1 LSFLCEYT
9 ASDAEDWSA
18 SSGAIVSNCESDDD
32 TAEDTSEKQRSLPV
46 CFPLDGQAVG
56 KAKTKHAYAKQC
68 LDPKRKRVLAGTDVR
83 VLALTETSAQVE
95 IRYLSP
101 QQARSSKRQKCGA
114 EDELQEEHTNEKKRV
129 PAVNKV
135 EQDEKEK
142 NIAEKKAK
150 RDEKMRDVAEKKAE
164 QADERKRAAAEK
176 EAKLDERKR
185 AAAQKK
191 AEQAEKEEVKRDQR
205 KRAIEQEEAKRAEKK
220 RAAAEKKAEKAE
232 KEEAKRD
239 EKKRVAKESENEV
252 AKKKTKRDDKAQR
265 LAAEKMAE
273 EERIENEKQEK
284 DRAERVRQ
292 ALANYEAAQQA
303 KRDAEIAKNLQTR
316 HVNQADNQ
324 LPVDLNS
331 DANYDANC
339 YIVSYAVA
347 NIASEQV
354 VMVLTGE
361 GGTGKSDVIHAI
373 KLQTQMIVGKVA
385 GYRGACV
392 NMAPTG
398 AAAFNIQGNTWQ
410 KCLEKKRQPYSGP
423 KSISSY
429 VQSILENAFLGARV
443 IVIDE
448 FSLLSFETLVEISER

>member
-1 LSFLCEYT
+1 MFRLTSILALLLLRVVIVSTVKETGTQYVDIGKSSFLCDYT

-18 SSGAIVSNCESDDD
+18 SNGVIVTNCESDGDAVED
-32 TAEDTSEKQRSLPV
+32 TAEKQRSLPI
-46 CFPLDGQAVG
+46 CFPFDALGVG

-95 IRYLSP
+95 IRYLSS
-101 QQARSSKRQKCGA
+101 QQARPSKRQKCGT
-114 EDELQEEHTNEKKRV
+114 EDELQEEHTNEKERV

-135 EQDEKEK
+135 EQDEKER

-176 EAKLDERKR
+176 EAKLDAAAQKKAEQAEKKDERKR

-191 AEQAEKEEVKRDQR
+191 AEQAEIEEAKRAERMRAAAEKKAEEAEKEAKRHER
-205 KRAIEQEEAKRAEKK
+205 KRAIEQEEAKRAERM
-220 RAAAEKKAEKAE
+220 RAATEKKAEEAE

-239 EKKRVAKESENEV
+239 EKKRVAKEIEIEV

-273 EERIENEKQEK
+273 EERIENEKREE
-284 DRAERVRQ
+284 DRAERERQ
-292 ALANYEAAQQA
+292 ALADYEAAEQA

-316 HVNQADNQ
+316 RINQADKNE

-339 YIVSYAVA
+339 YIVSFIHRQIRVVILKNLIFILKYKYDRMRLKIPWFSMCVRYVGWKR
-347 NIASEQV
+347 V
-354 VMVLTGE
+354 VM
-361 GGTGKSDVIHAI
+361 
-373 KLQTQMIVGKVA
+373 
-385 GYRGACV
+385 
-392 NMAPTG
+392 N
-398 AAAFNIQGNTWQ
+398 
-410 KCLEKKRQPYSGP
+410 
-423 KSISSY
+423 
-429 VQSILENAFLGARV
+429 
-443 IVIDE
+443 
-448 FSLLSFETLVEISER
+448 